1 MTIAMRQTG
10 RLVDYLA
17 FKENVGCTGVAV
29 GGILIAW
36 SAAANIIKDVAQG
49 DA

>member
-17 FKENVGCTGVAV
+17 FKENVGCTVV
-29 GGILIAW
+29 TIGGILIAVA
-36 SAAANIIKDVAQG
+36 AAANII
-49 DA
+49 